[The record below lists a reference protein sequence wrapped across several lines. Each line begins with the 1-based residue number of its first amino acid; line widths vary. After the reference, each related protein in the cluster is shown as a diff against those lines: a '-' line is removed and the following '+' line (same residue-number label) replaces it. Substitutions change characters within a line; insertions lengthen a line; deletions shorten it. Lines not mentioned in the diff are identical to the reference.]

1 MIFLQVDHDM
11 TTAEN
16 EIPEWLTADDDYDP
30 PADRENF
37 ITKTMLKLVGVLSNA
52 REDGRI
58 RAGGASPAVKI
69 IYILYFIVLTAVSAN
84 AFFLYCMLAFCLARY
99 CFLPAKYLGRILR
112 SAAAAAL
119 LSMLIL
125 LPAVFLGQPSAML
138 TVSLKVFL
146 SVSMLTFLSVTTPWN
161 RLTSALRVFRVPN
174 IFIFTF
180 DITLK
185 YIVILGDM
193 CVNILTAM
201 KLRSVGKNKDKS
213 GSLSGVL
220 GNVFLRSREMAEEM
234 YGAMQ
239 CRGFEGEYYSMKKK
253 LFAGRDAGYVLM
265 MAAVTAL
272 FCFLQ
277 AA

>member
-1 MIFLQVDHDM
+1 M

-16 EIPEWLTADDDYDP
+16 GIPDWLIADDAYDP
-30 PADRENF
+30 PKDRENL
-37 ITKTMLKLVGVLSNA
+37 ITKTILKLMGVLSSA
-52 REDGRI
+52 REDGKI
-58 RAGGASPAVKI
+58 RPEGASPAVKMI
-69 IYILYFIVLTAVSAN
+69 GILYVIVLTALCTN
-84 AFFLYCMLAFCLARY
+84 AFFLYCMLAVCLARY
-99 CFLPAKYLGRILR
+99 CILPAKHLGRILR
-112 SAAAAAL
+112 SALAAAL

-125 LPAVFLGQPSAML
+125 LPAVFLGQPSTML

-146 SVSMLTFLSVTTPWN
+146 SVSMLSFLSVTTPWN
-161 RLTSALRVFRVPN
+161 RLTGALRVFHVPN
-174 IFIFTF
+174 VFIFTF

-201 KLRSVGKNKDKS
+201 KLRSVGRNRDKNA
-213 GSLSGVL
+213 SLSGVL

-253 LFAGRDAGYVLM
+253 LFARKDILYVVL
-265 MAAVTAL
+265 MAAVTL
-272 FCFLQ
+272 LYYFLEK
-277 AA
+277 AV